1 MHGMIFRKNKVT
13 NKFKL
18 LFVLSLISSLAYCQR
33 TSVVGYNVAIKQKK
47 TTDSINKDFQNKKEK
62 MIRSI
67 EQSNYE
73 LIFNDSLSVFQVNE
87 EMQLDDVKNIKVA
100 SSLVG
105 GKNYKNLKDSI
116 NIKQKEFFGE
126 LFNIYNPFNEYN
138 WNITKETKDISGYKC
153 YRAVTEI
160 VQSSFIRKKDVKYLV
175 EAWFTPEIP
184 APFGPAGIDGLPGL
198 VLEGSSNNGSA
209 IFYVT
214 TLNLIN
220 NDKSVS
226 DNIDLSKGKN
236 ISKKDYDIMI
246 REKYLS
252 LRNQN

>member
-1 MHGMIFRKNKVT
+1 
-13 NKFKL
+13 
-18 LFVLSLISSLAYCQR
+18 
-33 TSVVGYNVAIKQKK
+33 
-47 TTDSINKDFQNKKEK
+47 

-87 EMQLDDVKNIKVA
+87 EIQLDDVKNIKVA

-153 YRAVTEI
+153 YRAVAEI
-160 VQSSFIRKKDVKYLV
+160 VQSSFIRKK
-175 EAWFTPEIP
+175 
-184 APFGPAGIDGLPGL
+184 
-198 VLEGSSNNGSA
+198 
-209 IFYVT
+209 
-214 TLNLIN
+214 TLSI
-220 NDKSVS
+220 
-226 DNIDLSKGKN
+226 
-236 ISKKDYDIMI
+236 
-246 REKYLS
+246 
-252 LRNQN
+252 